1 VRGSL
6 AISTLGCCGTSDR
19 APRRGPRVSK
29 TTAQRVARVLAVVG
43 IGRAATEV
51 GGNWP
56 ANHAPRE
63 PGRQRTISSSSL
75 AVPCPAL
82 PPLHRCLRPRAR
94 CPVPSVDADAR
105 AQHHQVQARCEA
117 DQPPE
122 TKASARS
129 LARGFGLLH
138 EMERYA
144 ADSTVGGPAGD
155 PRLASQPAVSTRT
168 RAMHG

>member
-1 VRGSL
+1 MDTGRSNNSKLTVLMRPMHTYAELTCARRPTHANRGRDGGTPGVRGSL

-75 AVPCPAL
+75 AVPC
-82 PPLHRCLRPRAR
+82 LHFTA
-94 CPVPSVDADAR
+94 
-105 AQHHQVQARCEA
+105 
-117 DQPPE
+117 
-122 TKASARS
+122 ASAR
-129 LARGFGLLH
+129 ARDVPSRPS
-138 EMERYA
+138 M
-144 ADSTVGGPAGD
+144 P
-155 PRLASQPAVSTRT
+155 T
-168 RAMHG
+168 RAHNTTKYKQGARPTSRQKQKHRQGA

>member
-1 VRGSL
+1 MHTYAELTCARRPTHANRGRDGGTPGVRGSL

-63 PGRQRTISSSSL
+63 QAGSARSPPPRS
-75 AVPCPAL
+75 PCPAL

-129 LARGFGLLH
+129 LARGFGLL
-138 EMERYA
+138 RA
-144 ADSTVGGPAGD
+144 ARDGKIRG
-155 PRLASQPAVSTRT
+155 
-168 RAMHG
+168 